1 MIKRNVTIGN
11 VLEGDLSI
19 PQGAQAVILF
29 AHGSGS
35 DRHSA
40 RNGYVAQ
47 ALNDRG
53 FAALLVDLLTPEEK
67 EIDAKTRHLRLN
79 IEFLASRLV
88 AATDWLVQEPEI
100 TSTSSISARCHP
112 SHFTLTREALEKQP

>member
-19 PQGAQAVILF
+19 PQGVQAVILF

-53 FAALLVDLLTPEEK
+53 FATLLVDLLTPQEK
-67 EIDAKTRHLRLN
+67 EKGWQAMDRIFQSSKGRSIQAGRRRRRRQADEWQT
-79 IEFLASRLV
+79 
-88 AATDWLVQEPEI
+88 AAAPEI
-100 TSTSSISARCHP
+100 HTA
-112 SHFTLTREALEKQP
+112 ALRPDLRI